1 MAQKSSRVDRL
12 FGRSPTDIPEWM
24 AIRDADAKRRSDIQA
39 KLKAARLARDGGQP
53 VKSEAAG
60 PAKRRAKGKS
70 RPAPNA
76 AG

>member
-12 FGRSPTDIPEWM
+12 FGRSPTDVPEWM

-39 KLKAARLARDGGQP
+39 KLKAARLARDAGQP
-53 VKSEAAG
+53 VKSATT
-60 PAKRRAKGKS
+60 PVKRRSKGKS
-70 RPAPNA
+70 RATPNA